1 MGLIIKNDLWKVCFA
16 ICFSGLMIGT
26 SLAITPTVKGTLP
39 SSVAECSGM
48 AYTGGSSFWT
58 HNDGYGDENLYKVS
72 NTGTLS
78 RTVEVLGAVNHDW
91 EDLAQ
96 DKDRNYLFIGD
107 FGNNDCDRQNLR
119 IYRIPHPSNITAST
133 VTAEVINF
141 SYPDQTRWPSPWMNF
156 DVEGFFHFNGKLYL
170 FTKPD
175 LDAIGYTKM
184 YRLSDQPGTHV
195 ATLVDSF
202 YTNDRPTS
210 ANISPDG
217 TSMIIMANSR
227 IHLFRN
233 FVGDDFFGG
242 QYTKISISGGWT
254 QKEGISFWSN
264 NEIYLSDEDNGSGA
278 KLYYIDM
285 SPWIPAAVTTG
296 INSAQRANDVIALPN
311 PANSFFNVQFTNPV
325 LTSCELKLFDLT
337 GKEVR
342 NVKADAGTSVLHI
355 ETSAIPAGIYFYKLY
370 ADNREIRTE
379 RLVIT
384 H

>member
-1 MGLIIKNDLWKVCFA
+1 MGLIIKNDLWKVCLA
-16 ICFSGLMIGT
+16 ICISGLMIGT

-39 SSVAECSGM
+39 SSIAECSGM

-119 IYRIPHPSNITAST
+119 IYRIPHPSNISASS

-141 SYPDQTRWPSPWMNF
+141 SYPDQTQWPSPWLNF

-210 ANISPDG
+210 ADISPDG

-242 QYTKISISGGWT
+242 QYTKISITGGWT

-296 INSAQRANDVIALPN
+296 INGEEKSKDAVALPN
-311 PANSFFNVQFTNPV
+311 PANSFFNIRFTSPV

-342 NVKADAGTSVLHI
+342 NIKADAGTSALHI

>member
-1 MGLIIKNDLWKVCFA
+1 MGLIIKNDLWKVCFT
-16 ICFSGLMIGT
+16 IYFSGLMIAT

-119 IYRIPHPSNITAST
+119 IYRIPHPSNISAST

-184 YRLSDQPGTHV
+184 YRVPDQPGTHV

-210 ANISPDG
+210 ADISPDG

-233 FVGDDFFGG
+233 FVGDDFFSG

-296 INSAQRANDVIALPN
+296 IKSAERASDVIALPN

-342 NVKADAGTSVLHI
+342 NVKADAGTSVLHM
-355 ETSAIPAGIYFYKLY
+355 ETSAITAGIYFYKLY